1 MTYQECLEFL
11 FNRLPLYQNSGH
23 RALKYDLNNI
33 QQLCASLDNP
43 QETFKSVHVAGTNG
57 KGSTCHALAAITQ
70 QAGYKTGLYTS
81 PHLKDYRERIRVDG
95 MPIGE
100 QDVVD
105 FMVSHEALIER
116 LELSFFELTVA
127 LAFHHFSQEKVDI
140 AFIEVGLG
148 GKLDSTNILE
158 PIVSLITN
166 IDLDHENILGDT
178 LEKIAQEKAGIIKSN
193 IPVIIGEKSPHTA
206 QVFKEKAQAVDSPII
221 FATDHYKVR
230 VLKSMPELILEI
242 HQGGSLWFSQLQLDL
257 NGPYQSQNIP
267 GILSCVDLLKQMDY
281 TISDDH
287 IRAGLQNIVDSTG
300 IMGRWQKIA
309 DNPTVIC
316 DTGHNKAAL
325 EHLVSHLLNSCS
337 GELHMVLGFVNDKD
351 INGMLTL
358 LPKAA
363 HYYFCSAQ
371 VPRSMEAAELL
382 GLAANHGLKGKAIS
396 DPNEALAQ
404 AYKCAASND
413 LIFVGGSTFVVAEI
427 SGL

>member
-1 MTYQECLEFL
+1 
-11 FNRLPLYQNSGH
+11 
-23 RALKYDLNNI
+23 
-33 QQLCASLDNP
+33 
-43 QETFKSVHVAGTNG
+43 
-57 KGSTCHALAAITQ
+57 
-70 QAGYKTGLYTS
+70 
-81 PHLKDYRERIRVDG
+81 
-95 MPIGE
+95 
-100 QDVVD
+100 
-105 FMVSHEALIER
+105 
-116 LELSFFELTVA
+116 
-127 LAFHHFSQEKVDI
+127 
-140 AFIEVGLG
+140 
-148 GKLDSTNILE
+148 
-158 PIVSLITN
+158 
-166 IDLDHENILGDT
+166 
-178 LEKIAQEKAGIIKSN
+178 
-193 IPVIIGEKSPHTA
+193 
-206 QVFKEKAQAVDSPII
+206 
-221 FATDHYKVR
+221 
-230 VLKSMPELILEI
+230 MPELILEI